1 MPIELRSIKRLLV
14 DDGGASARYWIPAYQ
29 RGYRWA
35 HLQVTQLLNDIWDFI
50 QSGAGNFYCLQ
61 PIVVRRM
68 DDGRFEVVDGQQR
81 LTTLH
86 ILLSHQ
92 REILRILRMS
102 RFSIA
107 YETRDPAFLE
117 GIDPERA
124 GENADF
130 HHICE
135 ALRAI
140 DVWMAQHDGTQPLT
154 LIQHLLAEDSAR
166 ESNVRVIWYELDP
179 SDDAVAAF
187 TRLNVGK
194 IPLTEAELVRALFLR
209 RARQDD
215 GADRTAYRISY
226 EWDQIE
232 KRLRNDAVWYFLQDK
247 PEGTANRISL
257 IFRLAAL
264 RAGRLNAQDHAVF
277 AYFSDRLGETDAEG
291 AWREA
296 REIFMALEE
305 WYDDRELFHIVGFIL
320 QQAQG
325 DLDVITELLDQS
337 SKLSKQAFSEFLR
350 RRVLNDIFRK
360 VAENLPA
367 DELGQEIDAQ
377 CRAVDYS
384 SPGKVRSLLLLFNLA
399 TLIENQKSN
408 IRFQFDS
415 FKTERWDIEHI
426 RAVSDDRP
434 ERDNEQKAW
443 LRQCRDYL
451 RAFPDGPEQA
461 LALRIDAYL
470 DPENHPVGAA
480 LDFETIDTEILT
492 HFDGSRQAT
501 DHTLANLTLLDRGT
515 NRGYGNAVFAMKRE
529 ILLDQDRSGVFVPL
543 CTRNVFLK
551 SYSRIVGNV
560 LFWSEDDAEAYLDAI
575 VATLTGFFGQLE
587 APIQ

>member
-1 MPIELRSIKRLLV
+1 
-14 DDGGASARYWIPAYQ
+14 
-29 RGYRWA
+29 
-35 HLQVTQLLNDIWDFI
+35 
-50 QSGAGNFYCLQ
+50 
-61 PIVVRRM
+61 
-68 DDGRFEVVDGQQR
+68 
-81 LTTLH
+81 
-86 ILLSHQ
+86 
-92 REILRILRMS
+92 
-102 RFSIA
+102 
-107 YETRDPAFLE
+107 
-117 GIDPERA
+117 
-124 GENADF
+124 
-130 HHICE
+130 
-135 ALRAI
+135 
-140 DVWMAQHDGTQPLT
+140 
-154 LIQHLLAEDSAR
+154 
-166 ESNVRVIWYELDP
+166 
-179 SDDAVAAF
+179 
-187 TRLNVGK
+187 
-194 IPLTEAELVRALFLR
+194 
-209 RARQDD
+209 
-215 GADRTAYRISY
+215 
-226 EWDQIE
+226 
-232 KRLRNDAVWYFLQDK
+232 
-247 PEGTANRISL
+247 
-257 IFRLAAL
+257 
-264 RAGRLNAQDHAVF
+264 
-277 AYFSDRLGETDAEG
+277 
-291 AWREA
+291 
-296 REIFMALEE
+296 
-305 WYDDRELFHIVGFIL
+305 
-320 QQAQG
+320 
-325 DLDVITELLDQS
+325 
-337 SKLSKQAFSEFLR
+337 
-350 RRVLNDIFRK
+350 
-360 VAENLPA
+360 
-367 DELGQEIDAQ
+367 
-377 CRAVDYS
+377 
-384 SPGKVRSLLLLFNLA
+384 VRSLLLLFNLA

-470 DPENHPVGAA
+470 DPENHPEGAA